1 MTEQELIEAR
11 ELVAYFRGRRLLPD
25 IDTPLPFRD
34 QIPVLPKML
43 DSLLKAIDERDAII
57 HDLQLDGRSLARM
70 AEQRFL
76 AEMIEW
82 AKNRKDD
89 ERKFTAE
96 NLWYASAESAMG
108 EVIVYLQE
116 RSAFGPNDPHIDPL
130 PPDQARAEADRLR
143 KEVARLQ
150 ESLSDVIMLADAG
163 LDALGHVIVP
173 SRDGMLFLCLGDV
186 KDAAQRGLKGGGE

>member
-57 HDLQLDGRSLARM
+57 HDLQQDGEAMHERIRQ
-70 AEQRFL
+70 AERREVVNCLHYLLQRKRKQRKAVDLFD
-76 AEMIEW
+76 IETQIIGCRGLVG
-82 AKNRKDD
+82 N
-89 ERKFTAE
+89 
-96 NLWYASAESAMG
+96 
-108 EVIVYLQE
+108 
-116 RSAFGPNDPHIDPL
+116 PL

-143 KEVARLQ
+143 GV
-150 ESLSDVIMLADAG
+150 LADLVSGCGSHSCKVKRPAG
-163 LDALGHVIVP
+163 VGVNGPCRCVDKLVQLV
-173 SRDGMLFLCLGDV
+173 
-186 KDAAQRGLKGGGE
+186 EE